1 VKVGDLVRV
10 SEAHW
15 HSPGQVGIIINDLFA
30 KGKAF
35 KVLFSDGRIRSKLKK
50 SLEVIN
56 EN

>member
-1 VKVGDLVRV
+1 MKVGDLVRV

-15 HSPGQVGIIINDLFA
+15 HSHGQVGIIINDLLA